1 MHDRRLQA
9 FSEAMLPSSQGLEA
23 GEAEAKA
30 SIKAMQAEKAE
41 LEGRMS
47 ALEDKIEAL
56 ETENANLESMKVG
69 SFQAYLGLVLRLVPP
84 FAAFSLL
91 LHCRA

>member
-1 MHDRRLQA
+1 
-9 FSEAMLPSSQGLEA
+9 
-23 GEAEAKA
+23 
-30 SIKAMQAEKAE
+30 
-41 LEGRMS
+41 MS

-56 ETENANLESMKVG
+56 ETENTNLESMKVG